1 MQYGYKDIKPEVTQQ
16 PHVAVP
22 CLSLGSELWGRAEGG
37 VVDGV
42 QAQEGA
48 ALGLPADRV
57 SKQMEFQELS
67 LSLSPTL
74 PQL

>member
-1 MQYGYKDIKPEVTQQ
+1 M
-16 PHVAVP
+16 
-22 CLSLGSELWGRAEGG
+22 
-37 VVDGV
+37 DGV

-67 LSLSPTL
+67 LSLSSTL